1 MGQIFGYTY
10 VLTVNLLVMNHVQS
24 SLEAYILDSVG
35 SCMDCW
41 FESSKGIDVPNL
53 PVALLHFCMATHGVW
68 IFRASSWLTCSEMLA
83 ALRLC
88 V

>member
-10 VLTVNLLVMNHVQS
+10 VLTVNLLVMNHAQS
-24 SLEAYILDSVG
+24 SIEAYILDSVG
-35 SCMDCW
+35 SCMECW

-53 PVALLHFCMATHGVW
+53 PVAWLHFCM
-68 IFRASSWLTCSEMLA
+68 RASLCLTCSEMLA